1 MLLFV
6 SAISIT
12 GSSITCTVFLKIH
25 VLHSKQTED
34 EEISDLLKHQRGDL
48 NPDSPVS
55 APSVP
60 STILWKNYYFAFRD
74 FYVCVTFLDISLANS
89 QICIAQSPAQAAMI
103 SGDLTLFQLLEES
116 PWPNSV
122 NV

>member
-6 SAISIT
+6 LAISIT

-25 VLHSKQTED
+25 ILHSKQTED

-48 NPDSPVS
+48 NPDSPGS

-60 STILWKNYYFAFRD
+60 STILWKNSFFVFRD
-74 FYVCVTFLDISLANS
+74 FYVCVTFFDITLANPE
-89 QICIAQSPAQAAMI
+89 ICVTQSPAQAALT
-103 SGDLTLFQLLEES
+103 SGDLTLF
-116 PWPNSV
+116 
-122 NV
+122 